1 MVQVGDSI
9 PSVALTEKE
18 PGNTV
23 DLATEVGNGKAL
35 IVGVPAAFSK
45 FFVFVFTLYIY
56 FLRGGWR
63 G

>member
-1 MVQVGDSI
+1 MVKVGDSI

-23 DLATEVGNGKAL
+23 DLAKVVGTEKAL
-35 IVGVPAAFSK
+35 IVGVPAAFST
-45 FFVFVFTLYIY
+45 FLFILGFVSA
-56 FLRGGWR
+56 RGEG